1 MHMKYNAIFFKN
13 DDHDHDLFVVPF
25 INSSTIFKVKTKRLL
40 NTGFYM
46 SSTHGVKQ
54 ENYLLSSIWFLFF
67 FICWGACFPWLS
79 LWLTEKIGIHS
90 TEVGMVYTCIAI
102 VAVIFQ
108 PIFGILADKLSF
120 RKHLMWM
127 LAGLMI
133 AFAPW
138 WIWVFAPLLK
148 INILAGALAGGIF
161 IGLAFGCG
169 CGICE
174 AWIDK
179 VSRLEGFEFGR
190 ARMWGG
196 IGAAVGTFISGKL
209 FNINP
214 DYIFIMAS
222 CAGIVLAILLCFFHP
237 GQHAQANL
245 LSSHRVKINRSDVIS
260 LLKTRRFWFLV
271 LYMVGVGA
279 VYETYDQQFA
289 VYYSSFFATRERG
302 AEVFGYLYTVQ
313 IFLDALTM
321 FFAPVIVNRI
331 GPKNALLYCGFI
343 MAFRIVG
350 SAMATGPILISTMKL
365 LHGFESSILIIAT
378 LKYISGNFD
387 WRLSATVYLI
397 GFQFAKQFSQIF
409 MSTAIGNM
417 YDVIGFR
424 ESYTILGTIALCFT
438 ILSIFTLSG
447 NRALQ
452 PEPAL

>member
-1 MHMKYNAIFFKN
+1 M
-13 DDHDHDLFVVPF
+13 L
-25 INSSTIFKVKTKRLL
+25 TKR
-40 NTGFYM
+40 
-46 SSTHGVKQ
+46 GVKQ
-54 ENYLLSSIWFLFF
+54 GNYLLSSIWFLFF

-79 LWLTEKIGIHS
+79 LWLTEKIGIDS
-90 TEVGMVYTCIAI
+90 TQVGMVYTCIAI
-102 VAVIFQ
+102 VAVVFQ

-127 LAGLMI
+127 LVGLMI

-138 WIWVFAPLLK
+138 WIFVFAPLLK
-148 INILAGALAGGIF
+148 INIIAGALAGGIF

-179 VSRLEGFEFGR
+179 VSRLDGFEFGR

-209 FNINP
+209 FTINP

-222 CAGIVLAILLCFFHP
+222 CAGLVLAVLLCFFNP
-237 GQHAQANL
+237 GQL
-245 LSSHRVKINRSDVIS
+245 GLSDEHSPQRTKINRGDVMS
-260 LLKTRRFWFLV
+260 LLKTRQFWFLV

-321 FFAPVIVNRI
+321 FFAPAIVNRI

-343 MAFRIVG
+343 MAFRILG

-378 LKYISGNFD
+378 LKYISANFD

-409 MSTAIGNM
+409 MSTGIGSM
-417 YDVIGFR
+417 YDVMGFK
-424 ESYTILGTIALCFT
+424 ESYAILGVIALCFT
-438 ILSIFTLSG
+438 AVSIFTLSG
-447 NRALQ
+447 NRVLQ
-452 PEPAL
+452 PAPAA

>member
-1 MHMKYNAIFFKN
+1 M
-13 DDHDHDLFVVPF
+13 L
-25 INSSTIFKVKTKRLL
+25 SGR
-40 NTGFYM
+40 
-46 SSTHGVKQ
+46 GVKK

-79 LWLTEKIGIHS
+79 LWLTEKIGIRS

-108 PIFGILADKLSF
+108 PVFGILADKLNF

-138 WIWVFAPLLK
+138 WIFVFAPLLK
-148 INILAGALAGGIF
+148 INIIAGALAGGIF

-209 FNINP
+209 FTIDPN
-214 DYIFIMAS
+214 YIFIMAS
-222 CAGIVLAILLCFFHP
+222 CAGVLLAILLCFFHP
-237 GQHAQANL
+237 GQNIPGNEINPQ
-245 LSSHRVKINRSDVIS
+245 RVKINRSDVAS
-260 LLKTRRFWFLV
+260 LLQTRRFWFLV

-313 IFLDALTM
+313 IFLDAITM
-321 FFAPVIVNRI
+321 FFAPAIVNRI

-343 MAFRIVG
+343 MTFRIIG
-350 SAMATGPILISTMKL
+350 SAMATGPIMISTMKL

-378 LKYISGNFD
+378 LKYISANFD

-409 MSTAIGNM
+409 MSTAIGSM
-417 YDVIGFR
+417 YDDMGFQQ
-424 ESYTILGTIALCFT
+424 SYTILGIIALCFT
-438 ILSIFTLSG
+438 VISVFTLSR
-447 NRALQ
+447 NRVQQ
-452 PEPAL
+452 PVPTA

>member
-1 MHMKYNAIFFKN
+1 MLSA
-13 DDHDHDLFVVPF
+13 
-25 INSSTIFKVKTKRLL
+25 R
-40 NTGFYM
+40 
-46 SSTHGVKQ
+46 GVTR

-79 LWLTEKIGIHS
+79 LWLTEKIGIDS
-90 TEVGMVYTCIAI
+90 TQVGMVYTCIAI
-102 VAVIFQ
+102 VAVVFQ
-108 PIFGILADKLSF
+108 PVFGILADKLNF

-138 WIWVFAPLLK
+138 WIFVFAPLLK
-148 INILAGALAGGIF
+148 INIIAGALAGGAF

-209 FNINP
+209 FAINP
-214 DYIFIMAS
+214 NYIFIMAS
-222 CAGIVLAILLCFFHP
+222 CAGLVLAALLCFFKP
-237 GQHAQANL
+237 GQHGQAETLNPQRL
-245 LSSHRVKINRSDVIS
+245 KIDRSDVLS

-321 FFAPVIVNRI
+321 FFAPAIVNRI

-343 MAFRIVG
+343 MAFRIIG

-378 LKYISGNFD
+378 LKYISANFD

-417 YDVIGFR
+417 YDVMGFK
-424 ESYTILGTIALCFT
+424 ESYTILGAIALCFT
-438 ILSIFTLSG
+438 VISVFTLSG
-447 NRALQ
+447 NRVLQ
-452 PEPAL
+452 PAPAA